1 MSLSRWPGREKGRCL
16 KLSRILAILKKE
28 VLQMRRDRLTLAIT
42 IALPLVQLLLFGY
55 AIQTEVKH
63 IPTAVFDQSLSAES
77 RDLLEAFS
85 ASGYFDITCAAE
97 GYDEITGLI
106 DSGKAKIGII
116 FPPDFKESLKTGDTA
131 AVQVLVDA
139 SDSMVSSTAI
149 ATANSIGLLKSQKII
164 AQKAQV
170 QNIPYDIRVRP
181 WYNPDG
187 ITAYYMVPAILGI
200 IVTMTMV
207 IMTSMAIVREREK
220 GTLEQLLVT
229 PIRSYELMIG
239 KIIPYIALGYVQIT
253 VALLVGSLVFKV
265 PIRGSLLELYLLTLF
280 FITASLGLGILIS
293 NVAKSQMQA
302 MQMSFFVMLPSILLS
317 GFLFPREAMPLII
330 QYIGNLIPMTF
341 YLPIIRGIV
350 LKGIGFPYLISQV
363 AALLV
368 FTVVLIAL
376 SIIKFKKQI
385 A

>member
-1 MSLSRWPGREKGRCL
+1 M
-16 KLSRILAILKKE
+16 SRILAILKKE

-77 RDLLEAFS
+77 RDLMEAFS
-85 ASGYFDITCAAE
+85 ASGYFDITYAAE

-139 SDSMVSSTAI
+139 SDSMMSSTAI

-376 SIIKFKKQI
+376 SIFKFKKQI